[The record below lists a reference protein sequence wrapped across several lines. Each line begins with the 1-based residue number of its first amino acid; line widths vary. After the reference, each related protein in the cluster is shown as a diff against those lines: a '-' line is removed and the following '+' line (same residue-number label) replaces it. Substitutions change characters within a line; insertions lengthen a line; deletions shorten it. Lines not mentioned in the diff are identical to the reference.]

1 MIWQHGTNG
10 AQLSP
15 FPLQGPRMTQS
26 RPVSGASNKA
36 NPAGEN
42 ALRLSQAIGQLLL
55 EASEK
60 RSLQAALPTHRMYFQ
75 TA

>member
-1 MIWQHGTNG
+1 
-10 AQLSP
+10 
-15 FPLQGPRMTQS
+15 MTQS